1 MTVSHA
7 ELVARVEQAR
17 KDDDWSP
24 VTHAIPYARFLGLH
38 AEAHDGE
45 LLMRLAFSPG
55 VVGNPSIPALHGGT
69 LGALLESAAIFQ
81 LLAEME
87 TVVLPKTIT
96 VTIDYMR
103 SGRAVDTWASAI
115 IAKHGRRVAS
125 VHAIAWQDDRT
136 KPIASATAH
145 FLVLGRDDER

>member
-1 MTVSHA
+1 MTVSHS
-7 ELVARVEQAR
+7 ELVARVERAR
-17 KDDDWSP
+17 KDNDWSP
-24 VTHAIPYARFLGLH
+24 VTDAIPYARFLGLH
-38 AEAHDGE
+38 AEARDGE
-45 LLMRLAFSPG
+45 LLMRLAFSAG
-55 VVGNPSIPALHGGT
+55 LVGNASIPALHGGT

-103 SGRAVDTWASAI
+103 SGRAVDTWASAT

-125 VHAIAWQDDRT
+125 VHAIAWQDDRA

-145 FLVLGRDDER
+145 FLVLGRDDEK